1 MPSEYSPPIAT
12 IEKISLLAS
21 HVMSQPVELHGRLFH
36 PFITAQ
42 QISERTNA
50 LASELNDAIG
60 LETPIALGVLNGA
73 IIFHSDLVRAFGFDV
88 EVGYIRTRSYTGM
101 KSSGKVDIEW
111 PDDLSV
117 NGRHVLLVEDI
128 VDSGRTLVALT
139 KELKERGAARVTSV
153 VLLDKPDA
161 RVVPYKPD
169 FIGFEIPNAFVIG
182 YGLDFDGL
190 GRNLASIYQVVEE

>member
-1 MPSEYSPPIAT
+1 
-12 IEKISLLAS
+12 
-21 HVMSQPVELHGRLFH
+21 MSQPVELHGRLFH
-36 PFITAQ
+36 PFITAE
-42 QISERTNA
+42 QISARINT
-50 LASELNDAIG
+50 LASELDEVIG

-73 IIFHSDLVRAFGFDV
+73 ILFHSDLIRACSFDV
-88 EVGYIRTRSYTGM
+88 EVAYLRTRSYSGM

-128 VDSGRTLVALT
+128 VDSGRTLVALSE
-139 KELKERGAARVTSV
+139 ELLKRGAVRVTSV

-161 RVVPYKPD
+161 RVVPYSPD
-169 FIGFEIPNAFVIG
+169 FTGFDIPNAFVIG

-190 GRNLASIYQVVEE
+190 GRNLSAIYQVVEE